1 MVGGRWVGL
10 FVLHNGKKRNTRE
23 KKDTRGRKRIH
34 EGNQSIIN
42 QSINQYHSE
51 GGPGKKKKRRQKMK
65 NYIILFCFL
74 TSCITDDKNP
84 SIELKEDSITQK
96 NIIIKNRY

>member
-1 MVGGRWVGL
+1 MMVGGRWVGL

-42 QSINQYHSE
+42 QLINQYHSE
-51 GGPGKKKKRRQKMK
+51 GGPGEKKKTKKKNEKIIEDKKIETYRQKQCTEK
-65 NYIILFCFL
+65 KHEYKIGSPA
-74 TSCITDDKNP
+74 TK
-84 SIELKEDSITQK
+84 
-96 NIIIKNRY
+96 